1 MMDKPERTE
10 VVVTDIRMK
19 FGSMVIFL
27 VKLTIASIPA
37 LIILSLLLILA
48 VAPFVVLG
56 GLAEMQ

>member
-1 MMDKPERTE
+1 MDKPERTE

>member
-1 MMDKPERTE
+1 MDKPERTE

-37 LIILSLLLILA
+37 LVILYFLLFLA
-48 VAPFVVLG
+48 IAPFAILF
-56 GLAEMQ
+56 GLTESQ